1 MDLLQDLEHAK
12 RVCDETRILPW
23 PWPGP
28 LSCDQ
33 SLLTL
38 SILLCTLVTGNFV
51 YNQLGRRKRKALE
64 IRLDQAL
71 RTVRDLED
79 KLLSL
84 EANDADSKRNDLK
97 DGKEIRIWLD
107 GAFDMMHF
115 GHMNAFRQARALG
128 TYLIAGINS
137 SETITAAKGAPV
149 NDDEERCAT
158 VAGCKWVDE
167 VVPDVPYVMS
177 EAYLNMVIEKYKID
191 YIVHGDD
198 PCIVDGKDVYEGA
211 KRAGKYLEI
220 PRTEGIST
228 TDIVGRM
235 LLLSKDHHVSSP
247 APGLKQSSSHPL
259 ITEQVRPS
267 RSGSWGTAAQ
277 EPVDDVG
284 PKLASDKGSEHMP
297 YFRRS
302 NFLATSR
309 ILRLFGAGVKS
320 PKATDRVIY
329 LAGGWDMF
337 HAGHV
342 ATLKKA
348 RELGDY
354 IIVGVHN
361 DYEVNRRRG
370 LNYPIMSL
378 HERVLS
384 VLGCKWVDD
393 VLIDAPYSVT
403 EDMIASLKINVVVKG
418 TVADS
423 SGGMGSEGNSNGSS
437 PSTPPRRTTDNND
450 YIDIGPDGV
459 DLEDPFAVPRRLG
472 ILQVVQSTQGLT
484 VPDIVGRIHMQRV
497 HFDAKFNKK
506 KRQEE
511 EFWRSKRQES

>member
-1 MDLLQDLEHAK
+1 
-12 RVCDETRILPW
+12 
-23 PWPGP
+23 
-28 LSCDQ
+28 
-33 SLLTL
+33 
-38 SILLCTLVTGNFV
+38 
-51 YNQLGRRKRKALE
+51 
-64 IRLDQAL
+64 
-71 RTVRDLED
+71 
-79 KLLSL
+79 
-84 EANDADSKRNDLK
+84 
-97 DGKEIRIWLD
+97 
-107 GAFDMMHF
+107 
-115 GHMNAFRQARALG
+115 
-128 TYLIAGINS
+128 
-137 SETITAAKGAPV
+137 
-149 NDDEERCAT
+149 
-158 VAGCKWVDE
+158 VDE
-167 VVPDVPYVMS
+167 VVPGVPYVMS

-191 YIVHGDD
+191 YVVHGDD
-198 PCIVDGKDVYEGA
+198 PCIVDGKDVYEAA

-277 EPVDDVG
+277 ESVEDVVG

-320 PKATDRVIY
+320 PKATDRVVY

-418 TVADS
+418 TVADCGS
-423 SGGMGSEGNSNGSS
+423 SSSSSSPIS
-437 PSTPPRRTTDNND
+437 PSTPPRRFADNNGS
-450 YIDIGPDGV
+450 IDIGPDGI

-472 ILQVVQSTQGLT
+472 ILQVVQSSQDLT
-484 VPDIVGRIHMQRV
+484 VPDIVGRIHLQRV
-497 HFDAKFNKK
+497 HFDAKFAKK

-511 EFWRSKRQES
+511 EFWRNKRAEA